1 MHVCKIN
8 WANTFYHSW
17 YTFNFESAYKKP
29 HFIKVAILSDLS
41 LVLSYC
47 GCRERGNKVDA
58 ILYGRYIIYKIVKTS
73 HLKNYL
79 TLLPTLFLEL
89 LCRYEQLNALSYL
102 HIFWL
107 NFHKDNYS
115 FLHPLLL
122 FGKQIFE
129 KTLPRGKEC
138 FISAWGEDS
147 DKNLVEGFHWG
158 EGHV

>member
-47 GCRERGNKVDA
+47 GCTGRERERERERDNKVDT

-79 TLLPTLFLEL
+79 TMLPTLFLQL
-89 LCRYEQLNALSYL
+89 LCRYEQLNVLSYL

-107 NFHKDNYS
+107 DFHKANYS
-115 FLHPLLL
+115 FLHPFLL
-122 FGKQIFE
+122 FGKHIFE
-129 KTLPRGKEC
+129 KTLRGGK
-138 FISAWGEDS
+138 
-147 DKNLVEGFHWG
+147 
-158 EGHV
+158 